1 MREMTREKA
10 LTEREFE
17 RLLIGAMR
25 IDDADVSMETRAV
38 LLIGGRLGLRP
49 GEVTHID
56 ESWVN
61 RRREMLSI
69 PPQDSCTKGQGG
81 GPCGYCRQAAKQQL
95 KHDDSKEFEEVIE
108 NYWNPKTDAAVRDVP
123 YGWDQ
128 RIAVAIDWLIDEYGR
143 YPNSFSTLQRRLNTA
158 LELADGLEKDST
170 SLHGLRGT
178 AASYHAGR
186 GLDAGPLQSMFGW
199 SDLGTA
205 RNYIAVDGEMTA
217 RALGE
222 VHG

>member
-1 MREMTREKA
+1 MRVQTREKA

-25 IDDADVSMETRAV
+25 IEDAEKSMETRAM
-38 LLIGGRLGLRP
+38 LLIGGRMGLRP

-56 ESWVN
+56 ASWVN
-61 RRREMLSI
+61 HRREMLSI
-69 PPQDSCTKGQGG
+69 PDHDPCSKGQGG
-81 GPCGYCRQAAKQQL
+81 VPCGYCRQAAEQQADR
-95 KHDDSKEFEEVIE
+95 DDDKSFESVVEE
-108 NYWNPKTDAAVRDVP
+108 YWNPKTEAAVRDVP
-123 YGWDQ
+123 FGWDQ
-128 RIAVAIDWLIDEYGR
+128 RISVAIEWLIENHGGWPY
-143 YPNSFSTLQRRLNTA
+143 SFSTLQRRLNTA
-158 LELADGLEKDST
+158 LELADGLDEDST
-170 SLHGLRGT
+170 TLHGLRAT

-199 SDLGTA
+199 RDLSTA

>member
-1 MREMTREKA
+1 MREQTREKA

-25 IDDADVSMETRAV
+25 IDDPQRSMETRAM
-38 LLIGGRLGLRP
+38 LLIGGRMGLRP

-56 ESWVN
+56 ASWIN

-69 PPQDSCTKGQGG
+69 PSYDPCDKGRNG
-81 GPCGYCRQAAKQQL
+81 GPCGYCKQAAKQQID
-95 KHDDSKEFEEVIE
+95 HDDGKDLEDILDG
-108 NYWNPKTDAAVRDVP
+108 YWNPKTDAAVRDVP
-123 YGWDQ
+123 FGWDQ
-128 RIAVAIDWLIDEYGR
+128 RIAVAIEWLIDTHGGW
-143 YPNSFSTLQRRLNTA
+143 PHSFSTLQRRLDTA
-158 LELADGLEKDST
+158 LELADGLDADET
-170 SLHGLRGT
+170 TLHGLRAT

-199 SDLGTA
+199 RDLSTA
-205 RNYIAVDGEMTA
+205 RNYIAVDGQMTA